1 MPRATRWTDFT
12 KRTNDPKLAW
22 LECQLLKAGI
32 PSRRSGFSFHAPLL
46 EVPEE
51 HLDAAWAILNP
62 VDDVEDDD
70 PRWTD
75 PGECPPEL
83 LRRLR
88 AGGER
93 AEVEHL
99 ARLSTRLSGV
109 KGARPLVKRLRKLT
123 RKR

>member
-1 MPRATRWTDFT
+1 MRRDTRWTE
-12 KRTNDPKLAW
+12 DPKLAW

-32 PSRRSGFSFHAPLL
+32 PSQCSGYSFHAPVL

-75 PGECPPEL
+75 PDECPPEL

-88 AGGER
+88 EGAER
-93 AEVEHL
+93 AEAEHL

-109 KGARPLVKRLRKLT
+109 KGARPLVKKLRKLT
-123 RKR
+123 RRKR

>member
-1 MPRATRWTDFT
+1 MTKWETFTRRTD
-12 KRTNDPKLAW
+12 DPKLAW

-32 PSRRSGFSFHAPLL
+32 PSRRSGYSHHAPVL

-51 HLDAAWAILNP
+51 HLDAAWAILTP

-75 PGECPPEL
+75 PDECPPEL

-88 AGGER
+88 EGGEH
-93 AEVEHL
+93 AEAEHF
-99 ARLSTRLSGV
+99 AKLSTRLSGV
-109 KGARPLVKRLRKLT
+109 KGARPLVKKLRKFT
-123 RKR
+123 RKKRR